1 MRDEVNSK
9 NTGVYSDK
17 AKYTNG
23 YWNKI
28 QYWTTKLNEAVEAN
42 NLRGVDSAHRK
53 LDYFIGREW
62 DTNPN
67 MLG

>member
-1 MRDEVNSK
+1 MSEMYNENGIIRQVG
-9 NTGVYSDK
+9 T
-17 AKYTNG
+17 KYPDG

-28 QYWTTKLNEAVEAN
+28 EYWTNQLVEAVKNN

-62 DTNPN
+62 NTAVSHRD
-67 MLG
+67 